1 VWGDVDA
8 SVHASV
14 YDDGGLIGKGRR
26 GMYRVF
32 TGERDGWVGGGEV
45 LEGRGVE
52 M

>member
-1 VWGDVDA
+1 MRVW
-8 SVHASV
+8 
-14 YDDGGLIGKGRR
+14 LIRKGRR

-32 TGERDGWVGGGEV
+32 IDEKGRWVEGGEV